1 MRIFLIGFMGSGKT
15 HWGKIWAKRYKFDFY
30 DLDEHI
36 ERREQRTIL
45 EIFENNGEDIFRL
58 LETKMLR
65 DTARIENGII
75 SCGGGTPCFHDNI
88 KWMNEKGC
96 TVYLSGS
103 PNYLFENIVKEK
115 DQRPL
120 IKTVNK
126 AELLF
131 YTEQMLKQRLPFYE
145 QANVTLS
152 VDGLTE
158 ESFEEIIKIC
168 PKHA

>member
-15 HWGKIWAKRYKFDFY
+15 HWGKIWAKRYNFDYY

-65 DTARIENGII
+65 DTARIENVII

-152 VDGLTE
+152 VEGLTE